1 MYMCMH
7 DIVGRRRGGMHS
19 HVPNEVMRTNN
30 RIARVDMRHIP
41 SPQHAVRMYHEEGG
55 RISDKTYFGDDPI
68 CADLTKCSI
77 RSQAFSERFPSFHI
91 IFQQLVNGNSSLLK
105 KAVLFYIDLTYR
117 LSMS

>member
-1 MYMCMH
+1 
-7 DIVGRRRGGMHS
+7 
-19 HVPNEVMRTNN
+19 MRTNN

-55 RISDKTYFGDDPI
+55 RITDETYFGDDPI
-68 CADLTKCSI
+68 CADLTKCLI

-105 KAVLFYIDLTYR
+105 KAVLFYIDLTYC